1 MNAPWVGQAWV
12 GQAWVG
18 QAWVGQAWVE
28 QLGWTLIHFLWQGA
42 LVAAIY
48 GIARRSRTP
57 QLRYLLACVALTAMV
72 AAPIVTYIAITPASA
87 PANPFVGT
95 IPVSSAVADSASAP
109 IATLSPATR
118 AFHDDVMPWL
128 VLAWFS
134 GATVFWIRLTGSW
147 IVATRMR
154 SMLVRPAPREWQHKL
169 NEIAARIRVSR
180 PVKLIVSAVVQAPT
194 VVGWLRP
201 VILMPVGALTGL
213 PAEHIEALLAHEL
226 AHIRRHDY
234 LVNILQSIAEALL
247 FYHPAVWWISS
258 QLRNER
264 ELCCDDEAVAFS
276 SDTVTYVRALAG
288 LEAYRPAHFNP
299 ALAASGGS
307 LRERIARLLG
317 QPTRGASQGSV
328 ITGLLI
334 ITAACGLFA
343 QTTSVRPSFEAI
355 SIKLNDLSGG
365 AVQEN
370 NSPGKRFN
378 ARMSARHL
386 IRDAFAVKD
395 FQILGGPTWLGNNN
409 YDFVATTAT
418 PIEMN
423 DEVLQPYL
431 QSLLADRFQLK
442 YHRETKEFPIYFL
455 VAAKAGPKLVRHTGE
470 GHVGM
475 EEHSGKDKV
484 TMSATKLT
492 MTLLASWLAREM
504 ERPVID
510 HTGID
515 GEFDLKLD
523 WSPEQISD
531 SSGPSIYTALQ
542 EQLGLRLESGK
553 GPVEMIVID
562 SIEKP
567 SEN

>member
-1 MNAPWVGQAWV
+1 MNAPWI
-12 GQAWVG
+12 
-18 QAWVGQAWVE
+18 E
-28 QLGWTLIHFLWQGA
+28 HLGWTLIHFLWQGA
-42 LVAAIY
+42 LIAAAY
-48 GIARRSRTP
+48 GIARRLRTP
-57 QLRYLLACVALTAMV
+57 RLRYFFACVALAVMA
-72 AAPIVTYIAITPASA
+72 AAPVITYIAIPPASA
-87 PANPFVGT
+87 PANPYVGT
-95 IPVSSAVADSASAP
+95 IPASSAVADSASTSF
-109 IATLSPATR
+109 ATLSPATS

-128 VLAWFS
+128 VLAWFA
-134 GATVFWIRLTGSW
+134 GATAFWLRLTGSW
-147 IVATRMR
+147 IIATRMR
-154 SMLVRPAPREWQHKL
+154 SMLVRPAPREWQRRL
-169 NEIAARIRVSR
+169 DEIAGRIRVSR
-180 PVKLIVSAVVQAPT
+180 PTKLIVSAAVQVPT

-201 VILMPVGALTGL
+201 AVLIPIGALTGL

-226 AHIRRHDY
+226 AHVRRHDY

-264 ELCCDDEAVAFS
+264 ELCCDDEAVAIS
-276 SDTVTYVRALAG
+276 SDAFTYVRALAS
-288 LEAYRPAHFNP
+288 LEAHRPAHFNP

-328 ITGLLI
+328 ITGVLI

-343 QTTSVRPSFEAI
+343 QTTPARKSFEAV
-355 SIKLNDLSGG
+355 SIKPNNLSGG
-365 AVQEN
+365 EVHEHT
-370 NSPGKRFN
+370 SPGTRLN
-378 ARMSARHL
+378 AQMSARHL

-395 FQILGGPTWLGNNN
+395 FQILGGPAWLGNNN
-409 YDFVATTAT
+409 YDFIATTPV

-423 DEVLQPYL
+423 DESLQPYL

-442 YHRETKEFPIYFL
+442 YHRETRESPVYFL
-455 VAAKAGPKLVRHTGE
+455 VAAKTGPKLTKHTGA
-470 GHVGM
+470 GGTGM
-475 EEHSGKDKV
+475 DENGGKDKA
-484 TMSATKLT
+484 TMSATNLT
-492 MTLLASWLAREM
+492 MAGLASWLAREM
-504 ERPVID
+504 DRPVID

-515 GEFDLKLD
+515 GDFDVKLE
-523 WSPEQISD
+523 WSPEQISA
-531 SSGPSIYTALQ
+531 SSGPSIFTALQ